1 LGVEFLAALFTA
13 ASLGLA
19 QPPYLGISCHAPNST
34 SCGRIGIS
42 VSLKR
47 PALGVDAVL
56 AGRTV
61 RLRTGPFVLAG
72 RGPRFWENYVH
83 IDRRRLGLPLYWAG
97 SQPVKFL
104 ALRLVIRYATGAV
117 RGMVRVQLHPGWG

>member
-1 LGVEFLAALFTA
+1 VPVLAALLGA

-19 QPPYLGISCHAPNST
+19 QSPYLGVACPYSNST

-56 AGRTV
+56 AGRRV

-72 RGPRFWENYVH
+72 HGPRFWQNYVH
-83 IDRRRLGLPLYWAG
+83 LDRRQLGLPLYWSG
-97 SQPVKFL
+97 SHPVKYL
-104 ALRLVIRYATGAV
+104 TLRLVVRYATGTV
-117 RGMVRVQLHPGWG
+117 RGTVRVLLHPGWG